1 MGKVLT
7 GEEFKKE
14 LQKLNEIEKNRI
26 VVEFDKNAN
35 VDDILATLKS
45 VYEIKINLDE
55 ETVLRLHHNNR
66 YMINDELYGFNA
78 TDTEAGFTEEKG
90 KRVSNNFTG
99 KELYRKYIQFLLNI
113 DKEDK

>member
-1 MGKVLT
+1 MSKVLT
-7 GEEFKKE
+7 GKE
-14 LQKLNEIEKNRI
+14 LDRELEKLNEIEQNRI
-26 VVEFDKNAN
+26 VVEFDKTADIN
-35 VDDILATLKS
+35 DILETLK
-45 VYEIKINLDE
+45 VVDEIKINLDE

-78 TDTEAGFTEEKG
+78 SDTEEGFTEEKG

-99 KELYRKYIQFLLNI
+99 KDLYRKYISFLLNI

>member
-7 GEEFKKE
+7 GNEFEKE
-14 LQKLNEIEKNRI
+14 LEKLNEIEKNRI
-26 VVEFDKNAN
+26 VVEFDKTADI
-35 VDDILATLKS
+35 DDILNTLKS
-45 VYEIKINLDE
+45 VDEVKIQLDG

-78 TDTEAGFTEEKG
+78 TDTDKGFTEDKG

-99 KELYRKYIQFLLNI
+99 NELYRKYISFLLSI
-113 DKEDK
+113 